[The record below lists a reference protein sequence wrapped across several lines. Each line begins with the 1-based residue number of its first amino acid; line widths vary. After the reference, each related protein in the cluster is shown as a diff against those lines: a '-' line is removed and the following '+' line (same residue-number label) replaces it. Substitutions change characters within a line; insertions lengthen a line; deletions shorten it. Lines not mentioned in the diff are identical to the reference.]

1 MTEQETNKFIKRMA
15 KEAAEAAVKSILA
28 ATKTTAKGN
37 CYKQTE
43 ARLYAYPTL
52 LDNIKRYKLDIEDL
66 KQEKITAKSK
76 DITSFSV
83 DGIRLT
89 PEERQAG
96 KILAVEIKLQRDQK
110 EVDEIAAALDLIKAD
125 EYYTAIEM
133 RYFEN
138 KPDGIIAI
146 QIPCAERTVRRNR
159 SRLVKQMA
167 LSFYGAEALS
177 F

>member
-1 MTEQETNKFIKRMA
+1 MTEQEVNKFIKRAA
-15 KEAAEAAVKSILA
+15 KEAALEAVKSALA
-28 ATKTTAKGN
+28 VVKPAGKGN

-43 ARLYAYPTL
+43 VRLYAYPTL
-52 LDNIKRYKLDIEDL
+52 LDNIKRHKLDIEDL
-66 KQEKITAKSK
+66 KREKITEKSK

-110 EVDEIAAALDLIKAD
+110 EVDEIAAALNMIQGDQYVA
-125 EYYTAIEM
+125 AITG

-138 KPDGIIAI
+138 ISDTDIAI
-146 QIPCAERTVRRNR
+146 KLNCDERTVRRNR
-159 SRLVKQMA
+159 NRLVKKMA
-167 LSFYGAEALS
+167 LKIYGADAL
-177 F
+177 

>member
-1 MTEQETNKFIKRMA
+1 MTEQEINKFIKRAA
-15 KEAAEAAVKSILA
+15 KEAALEAVKSALA
-28 ATKTTAKGN
+28 VVKPTGKGN

-52 LDNIKRYKLDIEDL
+52 LENIKRYRLDIEDL
-66 KQEKITAKSK
+66 KREKITEKSK

-110 EVDEIAAALDLIKAD
+110 EVDEITAALDLIKND
-125 EYYTAIEM
+125 EYYPAIEM
-133 RYFEN
+133 RYFKKMAEE
-138 KPDGIIAI
+138 IIAL
-146 QIPCAERTVRRNR
+146 QINCVERTVRRNR
-159 SRLVKQMA
+159 NRLVRQMA
-167 LSFYGAEALS
+167 LSLYGAEAL
-177 F
+177 